1 MLDHRYLIKMLKTL
15 KFFIF
20 SFGGNGNTICK
31 QGEAR
36 DRKARRKWH
45 ATQDGCA
52 GHVTRKD
59 GGSRKNGGGRRN
71 HVTVGM
77 L

>member
-1 MLDHRYLIKMLKTL
+1 MLKTL

-31 QGEAR
+31 QGGHVIGAH
-36 DRKARRKWH
+36 RKWY
-45 ATQDGCA
+45 ATRDGCA
-52 GHVTRKD
+52 GHVIKKD
-59 GGSRKNGGGRRN
+59 GGGRRS
-71 HVTVGM
+71 HVTVKM

>member
-52 GHVTRKD
+52 GHVMAGLGKMAEGD
-59 GGSRKNGGGRRN
+59 G
-71 HVTVGM
+71 TT
-77 L
+77 